1 VEQAE
6 TDKIINNSI
15 FNMDREIPKEVR
27 NKERNKKIIRYGGI
41 GVASIIVISVLIS
54 FMRTGVKT
62 KDLVFS
68 TVDKGTIEVSVSA
81 SGKVVPAFEEIINSP
96 INTRIVEIYKKGG
109 DSVDVGTPI
118 LKLDLQSVE
127 TDYKKLLDEEQMRS
141 YKLNQL
147 QVNNQTKLNDLA
159 MKIKV
164 SVMQLNRKKV
174 ELRNEQYL
182 DSLGSGTTDK
192 VRQAEL
198 SYNVAQLEYE
208 QLKQQYDNEKEVLA
222 AEYKVQELDFSIFR
236 KGLAEMKRTL
246 DDAQIRSPRKAILT
260 YINNQIGAQV
270 SQGSQIAVISDLSH
284 FKVEGEIA
292 DTYGDRVAAGGKA
305 IVKIGSEKLE
315 GTVSSVTPLSKNG
328 VISFTVQLNE
338 DNNRRLRSGLKTDVY
353 VMNAVKEDVMRI
365 ANASYYVGRG
375 EYELFVRNS
384 DKEIVKRKVQL
395 GDSNFEFV
403 EVASGL
409 QPGDQVVVSDMSN
422 YKNKNKLKL
431 N

>member
-1 VEQAE
+1 
-6 TDKIINNSI
+6 
-15 FNMDREIPKEVR
+15 MDREIPKAVR

-41 GVASIIVISVLIS
+41 GVASIVVISVLIS
-54 FMRTGVKT
+54 LMRTGVKA
-62 KDLVFS
+62 KDLVLS

-127 TDYKKLLDEEQMRS
+127 TDYNKLLDEEQMRS
-141 YKLNQL
+141 YKLDQL
-147 QVNNQTKLNDLA
+147 RVNNQTKLNDLS

-164 SVMQLNRKKV
+164 SAMQLNRKKV

-246 DDAQIRSPRKAILT
+246 DDAQVRSPRKAILT

-270 SQGSQIAVISDLSH
+270 SQGSQLAVISDLSH

-365 ANASYYVGRG
+365 TNASYYVGRG
-375 EYELFVRNS
+375 EYDLFVCDS

-403 EVASGL
+403 EVISGL
-409 QPGDQVVVSDMSN
+409 QPGDQVVVSDMSQ

>member
-1 VEQAE
+1 
-6 TDKIINNSI
+6 
-15 FNMDREIPKEVR
+15 MDREIPKEVR

-41 GVASIIVISVLIS
+41 GVASVIVISVLIS

-109 DSVDVGTPI
+109 DSVDIGTPI

-147 QVNNQTKLNDLA
+147 RVNNQTKLNDLA

-164 SVMQLNRKKV
+164 SAMQLNRKKV

-270 SQGSQIAVISDLSH
+270 SQGNQLAVISDLSH